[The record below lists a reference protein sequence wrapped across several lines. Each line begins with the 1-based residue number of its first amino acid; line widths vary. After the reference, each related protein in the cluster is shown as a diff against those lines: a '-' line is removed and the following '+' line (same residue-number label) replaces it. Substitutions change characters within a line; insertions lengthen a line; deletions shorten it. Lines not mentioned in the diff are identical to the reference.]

1 MRVEFEFYDEEPLE
15 NIITCLNYQ
24 MDKVVF
30 FKYKNQSQMP
40 LNNRIMKEKS
50 EREQRQKD
58 NLKKYLIDKC
68 EVKEVR
74 FVDLNRN
81 SLKDAVEVMREAV
94 SEEVRAGNDI
104 YFDLTGGEDMV
115 LFAFGILCNEF
126 PAPLHRYDVKTNQL
140 MEFYDT
146 EDGSMKSLRALEEK
160 KREISLEDLL
170 LLEGGRI
177 RESKEYKHLLRNDLN
192 GIYEIAGRN
201 WQSWNKFQKYVDNC
215 LYHPEALTRQDANLD
230 PVMQNFLDQM
240 ISQGFLR
247 KCRSNSAVL
256 PYGLVC
262 RDSDIADILSK
273 GGNILEYYAGMK
285 EGLRCKESR
294 VSVKID
300 WDGDL
305 HPNEAEDVYNE
316 IDVLTMKDHVPC
328 FISCKTGKMD
338 SNAVLKALYELDTVA
353 NRYGGKYCKKIL
365 LTAQDPGLVY
375 YERAEELGID
385 IVLTREYH

>member
-1 MRVEFEFYDEEPLE
+1 MSR
-15 NIITCLNYQ
+15 
-24 MDKVVF
+24 K
-30 FKYKNQSQMP
+30 
-40 LNNRIMKEKS
+40 
-50 EREQRQKD
+50 KD

-177 RESKEYKHLLRNDLN
+177 RESKEYKHL
-192 GIYEIAGRN
+192 A
-201 WQSWNKFQKYVDNC
+201 QHHTV
-215 LYHPEALTRQDANLD
+215 
-230 PVMQNFLDQM
+230 V
-240 ISQGFLR
+240 
-247 KCRSNSAVL
+247 
-256 PYGLVC
+256 
-262 RDSDIADILSK
+262 
-273 GGNILEYYAGMK
+273 
-285 EGLRCKESR
+285 
-294 VSVKID
+294 
-300 WDGDL
+300 
-305 HPNEAEDVYNE
+305 
-316 IDVLTMKDHVPC
+316 
-328 FISCKTGKMD
+328 CKT
-338 SNAVLKALYELDTVA
+338 L
-353 NRYGGKYCKKIL
+353 RYII
-365 LTAQDPGLVY
+365 PS
-375 YERAEELGID
+375 
-385 IVLTREYH
+385 